1 MEWQGK
7 ILKEKVANSGFTQ
20 EAFCEKIGV
29 TRAAF
34 TKWINDKAIPNGKY
48 LIAICR
54 ALQISVD
61 DLFRQ
66 TEQLQ
71 PLYMPMHNHA
81 CTEPQHQAAQRLA
94 DEYKPL
100 IVPENAPALVQSL
113 TEAGND
119 PQKLG
124 LTFRKLGEV
133 PAAGPM
139 QTEHILKLGAELGL
153 CIILTKFP
161 EELKKVYAFYRPI
174 NGVKVI
180 FVDVQAD
187 AFDLDFILLHEI
199 CHVVSG
205 HDGNDPEQED
215 HFCNR
220 VAEIAMFPQAYLD
233 EIAKKLMQKK
243 DDQEKI
249 KFLCQKAT
257 DCAPYCLFKALRN
270 RCGLKWDYDREALK
284 KLFADR
290 EKLTPDVFC
299 RDAEDAEDYV
309 GRYEMFSL
317 VFTLCFLLPALE
329 NMTDRYLAQVMN
341 LDSVFDVAEVRE
353 QLMVLRKPEK

>member
-7 ILKEKVANSGFTQ
+7 ILKEKVAHSGFTQ

-29 TRAAF
+29 TRPAF

-61 DLFRQ
+61 DLFLPPER
-66 TEQLQ
+66 LQ

-81 CTEPQHQAAQRLA
+81 CTEPQHQAALRLA
-94 DEYKPL
+94 EEYKPL

-133 PAAGPM
+133 PAAEPM
-139 QTEHILKLGAELGL
+139 QTDHILKLGAELGL
-153 CIILTKFP
+153 CIILTRFP
-161 EELKKVYAFYRPI
+161 EELKKAYAFYLPI

-180 FVDVQAD
+180 FVDVQSD

-215 HFCNR
+215 RFCNR
-220 VAEIAMFPQAYLD
+220 VAENAMFPQAYLD
-233 EIAKKLMQKK
+233 EIAKELMQKK
-243 DDQEKI
+243 DDPEKI
-249 KFLCQKAT
+249 KFLCQKSKY
-257 DCAPYCLFKALRN
+257 CNPYCLFKALKN
-270 RCGLKWDYDREALK
+270 RCGLKWDYDHETLK
-284 KLFADR
+284 TLFDDGD
-290 EKLTPDVFC
+290 KLTPDVFC
-299 RDAEDAEDYV
+299 RNAKDARKYV
-309 GRYEMFSL
+309 LRYGMFSS
-317 VFTLCFLLPALE
+317 VFTHCFLLPTLE

-341 LDSVFDVAEVRE
+341 LDSVFDVAEVRK
-353 QLMVLRKPEK
+353 QLMTLRKKK